1 MAILRKFSNHE
12 KERSTIHRSG
22 GTENFFGDSSG
33 RRTTVNSAPSFWR
46 TVSANFR
53 PLYPP
58 SASIFFN
65 RGEAALHL
73 VNNAIRT
80 DTVMDIRLVNHH
92 AHRKPKYVKHNMFL
106 APFNPLA
113 AVDPTIGVNM
123 MGGLDASGI
132 NDAETG
138 GSSRPSAC
146 GPSDGAYPSVPQTRL
161 HVSTCWSSR
170 RRYCRA
176 EGPWQHTPLAACLQ
190 YKHDGIHD
198 VSEGVL
204 SFLCCGS
211 RIFSVTC
218 HCLSVRLVGYWLVAL
233 IDWCL

>member
-1 MAILRKFSNHE
+1 MAILRKFSNQE

-22 GTENFFGDSSG
+22 STENFFGDSSG

-46 TVSANFR
+46 KFPSFVSAVRQHLFQ
-53 PLYPP
+53 
-58 SASIFFN
+58 S
-65 RGEAALHL
+65 GEAALHL

-106 APFNPLA
+106 TPFNPLV
-113 AVDPTIGVNM
+113 AVDSTIGVNM

-176 EGPWQHTPLAACLQ
+176 ESPWQHTPLAACLQ
-190 YKHDGIHD
+190 YIHDGIHD
-198 VSEGVL
+198 VSERVL